1 MSKFSTGRLLSRGL
15 FQSLSKPQH
24 ATTPIPSPW
33 ARLFSH
39 SARKSADPDSTGGN
53 SNAANVNV
61 MDALSRTLKSIDGGQ
76 PQGGTPVNWDMYGDG
91 MTPVPEVPDEP
102 YHFHIYATK
111 RNCHVTVTKPNRDA
125 IISLSCGNLGF
136 RKSQRKQYDAAY
148 QLGAYVVDKMHQ
160 TGLVKEIQKM
170 EVILRDFG
178 PGREAVVKVLLGNE
192 GKYLRPKII
201 RVADA
206 TRLKFGGT
214 RSPKPRRI

>member
-24 ATTPIPSPW
+24 ATPTRSPW
-33 ARLFSH
+33 ARLFSY
-39 SARKSADPDSTGGN
+39 SAGQFDSPENAGSNVTNVMESMARVVGRSSTDGKSASSAKFEMSDR
-53 SNAANVNV
+53 
-61 MDALSRTLKSIDGGQ
+61 LQIE
-76 PQGGTPVNWDMYGDG
+76 
-91 MTPVPEVPDEP
+91 PEVPDEP
-102 YHFHIYATK
+102 YHFHIYSHK
-111 RNCHVTVTKPNRDA
+111 RNTHVTVTKPNRDA

-136 RKSQRKQYDAAY
+136 RKGQRKQYDAAY

-160 TGLVKEIQKM
+160 MGLVKEIQKM
-170 EVILRDFG
+170 EVILRGFG
-178 PGREAVVKVLLGNE
+178 QGRDAVVKVLLGSE
-192 GKYLRPKII
+192 GKFLRPKII